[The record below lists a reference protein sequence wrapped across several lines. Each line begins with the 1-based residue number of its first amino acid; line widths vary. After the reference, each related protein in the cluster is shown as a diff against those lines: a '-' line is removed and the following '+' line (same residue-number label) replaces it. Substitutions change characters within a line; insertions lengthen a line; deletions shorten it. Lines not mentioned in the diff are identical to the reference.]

1 MLNQR
6 QFDQI
11 LGQVK
16 ELVFSFG
23 DLAEALQE
31 AVAAKGRNVEL
42 KGHED

>member
-1 MLNQR
+1 MLYER
-6 QFDQI
+6 QLDQI
-11 LGQVK
+11 LSQVQ

-23 DLAEALQE
+23 DLTEALQE